1 MILEGAILD
10 VIAGP
15 GSSFEQSFHEA
26 QKIIASMKGYL
37 SHELKRCIE
46 KRTRYRLLVTWETV
60 GDHTEGFRSAG
71 EYQQWKRLVPH
82 YYHPCPEVE
91 HYESLFGQDT
101 DC

>member
-46 KRTRYRLLVTWETV
+46 KRTRYLLLVTWETV
-60 GDHTEGFRSAG
+60 EDHTEGFRGAG
-71 EYQQWKRLVPH
+71 EYQEWKRLVHH
-82 YYHPCPEVE
+82 YYHPLPSV
-91 HYESLFGQDT
+91 SGSRAL
-101 DC
+101 